1 MARSREAYKRRQKKQ
16 QRYGAGH
23 AEVVAAE
30 SPAGKRDAVRPRQPM
45 VVWSSTSMAVM
56 VIAMGIIEI
65 PAGLAWG
72 LVAHLN
78 PLDAILPL
86 PWIPVLIGAILAMF
100 VTNQMVR
107 PAPGIRFIDAIAV
120 GCVTTVAITILQ
132 MGALDGAGKL
142 FGTHA
147 PSMLEVYSIFGV
159 SVLLSYLVTYLV
171 VPGMYRLLARSQGAA
186 SGAKK

>member
-16 QRYGAGH
+16 QRYGAGR
-23 AEVVAAE
+23 AEILPEERGEGKKE
-30 SPAGKRDAVRPRQPM
+30 SVRPRQPM
-45 VVWSSTSMAVM
+45 VVWSSTSMGVM
-56 VIAMGIIEI
+56 VIAMGLIEI

-86 PWIPVLIGAILAMF
+86 PWIPVLIGAILAMV

-107 PAPGIRFIDAIAV
+107 PNPGIRFIDAIAV

-142 FGTHA
+142 FGSHA
-147 PSMLEVYSIFGV
+147 PSMVEVYGIFAV

-171 VPGMYRLLARSQGAA
+171 VPGMYRLLARTSGAS